1 MTADNESTI
10 QPGAQRPILL
20 WPWLIG
26 LAALA
31 LYGLTLNHW
40 VTFASLPYVS
50 QITGW
55 DWHPGPLPWRPKL
68 QYQPLFLILTFPL
81 RWLPS
86 GWRAVGLNV
95 FGASC
100 AALTLA
106 LLARSV
112 RLLLRR
118 RAKRRRKWEKSET
131 TPSSAQAALFPALF
145 AVLLLAGQ
153 LTFWEG
159 AVSGTGEMLD
169 LLVFALPI
177 YCLLKY
183 RISGK
188 EKWLNLFALIY
199 GAGMTCNWALI
210 GFFPCFL
217 LALIWIKRQDLFDF
231 RGDES
236 GKESL
241 SYLIKFIFLSNWGF
255 VFQIVWWGGLGL
267 LLYGLIPLLG
277 AMAHDGSFRELLQQK
292 LGEQHFFLTRIPRYM
307 VLIAGM
313 TTLVPLFFAALDWR
327 SSESD
332 QSPFAGITRTLIRA
346 ANLVFLAVGVLMF
359 YDVRCSPN
367 PWNMGLGI
375 NTGSPG
381 SPIMGL
387 GGTGGMPGFLSF
399 FYLAALS
406 VGYYTGQ
413 VLRMF
418 RVDGAS
424 GEERTGRISRAFNR
438 GVVGLLWVAA
448 IGVSVV
454 LFVWHYP
461 QIRDFNVPVAA
472 QFGKEMANSMPA
484 EPAVVLAD
492 DPTRLYLAMGAR
504 RSLGL
509 PDQYIFV
516 ESQSLVHGEYLRYLA
531 DHHPVFGK
539 ELINRNRIPQQITEE
554 QAGELLA
561 HLVRQQAVY
570 YLHPSFTGQLERVCM
585 TPHRLGGY
593 LHPYPTNVLETLA
606 LSAPAI
612 ATNQAYW
619 HGMEKESLA
628 ALPRLAKGS
637 ADARRVA
644 AYYSQILDYWGTEL
658 QKAGTRRKLPAL
670 VQDANTQFVA
680 AFHLNPNN
688 VMALA
693 NQQYNAR
700 LCGAPPVGPLIST
713 SEAAVHFND
722 RWDSAL
728 SMFGPADVPDLDI
741 QIGRYYAQRGAYLR
755 AAPLFQRSLELAP
768 NNPVGELD
776 LANTYIDMGLVDA
789 AFVLIKDVREHSTG
803 NPLELVGVEVLAHLT
818 KNDFAQA
825 DKLLEDAHNKNPKD
839 EKFDG
844 VMAEIYRLMGN
855 RVLRESKGD
864 AGHEKEAAQWFRK
877 ALTCLDAQLQLL
889 NGPMANSEE
898 VNLVNLHRADMQMAI
913 KDYEAAIVTL
923 TEMAGQDPANPVPLL
938 NRAVSELQVN
948 RLDAAKSDFRAV
960 EKMMPEPTPAVYY
973 GLAQVA
979 QKQNDKPAELKYD
992 KLYLRYAS
1000 QNTLEFSNL
1009 TQRVQKL
1016 QGR

>member
-10 QPGAQRPILL
+10 QTGAQRPTHL

-40 VTFASLPYVS
+40 VTLGSLPYVS
-50 QITGW
+50 QIMGW

-86 GWRAVGLNV
+86 GWRVVGLNV

-118 RAKRRRKWEKSET
+118 RAKRHRKWEKSET
-131 TPSSAQAALFPALF
+131 TPPSGQATFLPALF

-183 RISGK
+183 RVSGK
-188 EKWLNLFALIY
+188 ERWLNLFAFIY
-199 GAGMTCNWALI
+199 GAGVTSNWALI

-217 LALIWIKRQDLFDF
+217 LALIWIKRLSLFDF
-231 RGDES
+231 RGEGS
-236 GKESL
+236 GSESL
-241 SYLIKFIFLSNWGF
+241 FYLIKFIFLLNWGF
-255 VFQIVWWGGLGL
+255 VFRMVWWGGLGL

-277 AMAHDGSFRELLQQK
+277 AMAHDGSFRDLLLQK

-307 VLIAGM
+307 ALIAGM
-313 TTLVPLFFAALDWR
+313 ATLVPLFFAAIDWR

-332 QSPFAGITRTLIRA
+332 QSPFAGVTRTFIRA
-346 ANLVFLAVGVLMF
+346 ANLVFLAVGVLIF

-367 PWNMGLGI
+367 PWNMGLGV
-375 NTGSPG
+375 
-381 SPIMGL
+381 
-387 GGTGGMPGFLSF
+387 TGGMPGFLSF

-406 VGYYTGQ
+406 VGYFSGQ
-413 VLRMF
+413 VPRMF
-418 RVDGAS
+418 RVEAGS
-424 GEERTGRISRAFNR
+424 GGERTGRISRVINR

-448 IGVSVV
+448 IGVSAI

-461 QIRDFNVPVAA
+461 QIRDFNIPVAA
-472 QFGKEMANSMPA
+472 QFGKEMAKSMPA

-492 DPTRLYLAMGAR
+492 DPTRLYLAMEAR
-504 RSLGL
+504 QSLGL

-516 ESQSLVHGEYLRYLA
+516 ESQLLVHGEYLRYLA

-539 ELINRNRIPQQITEE
+539 ELVNRDRIPRQITEQ

-570 YLHPSFTGQLERVCM
+570 YLHPSFGSQLEGVCM

-606 LSAPAI
+606 LSTPAI

-619 HGMEKESLA
+619 HTLENESLA

-644 AYYSQILDYWGTEL
+644 GYYSQILDYWGTEL
-658 QKAGTRRKLPAL
+658 QKTGTRRKLPPL
-670 VQDANTQFVA
+670 VQDANAQFVA
-680 AFHLNPNN
+680 AIRLNPNN

-700 LCGAPPVGPLIST
+700 LCGAPPVGPLISM
-713 SEAAVHFND
+713 SEVAVHFND

-728 SMFGPADVPDLDI
+728 SLFGPADVPDLDI

-789 AFVLIKDVREHSTG
+789 AFVLIKDVREHSAG
-803 NPLELVGVEVLAHLT
+803 NPLELVGVEVLAYLT

-825 DKLLEDAHNKNPKD
+825 DKLLEDAHHKNPKD

-844 VMAEIYRLMGN
+844 VMAEIYRVMGN
-855 RVLRESKGD
+855 RVLRDSKGD
-864 AGHEKEAAQWFRK
+864 AGQEKKAAQWFGK
-877 ALTCLDAQLQLL
+877 ALACLDEQLQLL
-889 NGPMANSEE
+889 NGPMANSQE

-923 TEMAGQDPANPVPLL
+923 TEMVRQDPANPIPLL
-938 NRAVSELQVN
+938 NRAISELQVN
-948 RLDAAKSDFRAV
+948 RIDAAKSDFRAM
-960 EKMMPEPTPAVYY
+960 EKMMPEPSPAVYY

-979 QKQNDKPAELKYD
+979 QKQNDKPAELSYD
-992 KLYLRYAS
+992 KLYLRYAP

-1009 TQRVQKL
+1009 TERVQKL